1 MKIGISIVGISHLDG
16 EKADSKDGVGR
27 RGRVRKYDCCPPN
40 ILETLIEPLRAA
52 NNDVNVYLTTYQHK
66 YIDELIKMYKPKFY
80 TLKDYNTSFMQKTYS
95 ESLIQ
100 LKDEDLDF
108 IISTRFDI
116 LFSQDMSKLLYDY
129 NKMNVL
135 FKEKDCNHM
144 NYTCDNFYAFPKKY
158 IENFSN
164 SIIELF
170 QSGER
175 NGMHGTIHQLSKK
188 IGYENINIIDNVDQ
202 LGHHNNY
209 YFLPHSP

>member
-1 MKIGISIVGISHLDG
+1 MKIGISIVGISHLDDNL
-16 EKADSKDGVGR
+16 ADSRDIVGR

-40 ILETLIEPLRAA
+40 VLDTLIEPLRASG
-52 NNDVNVYLTTYQHK
+52 NTVEVYLTTYPHE
-66 YIDELIKMYKPKFY
+66 YMHELLKFY
-80 TLKDYNTSFMQKTYS
+80 NPKYYFLKDFKTSFMQKTYN

-100 LKDEDLDF
+100 LKNEDLDF

-116 LFSQDMSKLLYDY
+116 LFSQDMSKLSYDY

-135 FKEKDCNHM
+135 FREKGYGHM

-158 IENFSN
+158 IDDFAN

-188 IGYENINIIDNVDQ
+188 IGYENINIIDNMDQ
-202 LGHHNNY
+202 LGHDNNY
-209 YFLPHSP
+209 YFLPHA